1 MERKL
6 DSPLEGT
13 KLWKLSD
20 YEELLG
26 SLGDLQN
33 ASDHI
38 VVDKLAHK
46 LKNKVIAKDGRMI
59 RYDLQNASDH
69 IVVDKLAHKLKN
81 KVIAKDGRMIRYCQR
96 CNVSWPCLMAQEEAI
111 EK

>member
-38 VVDKLAHK
+38 VVGKLEHK
-46 LKNKVIAKDGRMI
+46 LKNKVMAKDGRI
-59 RYDLQNASDH
+59 
-69 IVVDKLAHKLKN
+69 IK
-81 KVIAKDGRMIRYCQR
+81 YCQR
-96 CNVSWPCLMAQEEAI
+96 CGSSWPCLVAQEEAI
-111 EK
+111 ERGRIRQRS